1 MKLLVVVMRK
11 RNDVSIRRTV
21 QRRDSDVRNLGK
33 EKGGVAA
40 GARLRVRVRGRMR
53 LLTFSA
59 KTWSPNTHEKQ
70 FVCCCCYRFV
80 NEGSVCARATGASQR
95 SRSRCSFDLLA
106 FVRSSRAR
114 WRRAC
119 AERKEV
125 GSVTSHSL
133 RRVPSKRRCSRA
145 HLALNRD
152 RCTAPCELCSTQ
164 PDREEALV
172 AKCQL

>member
-1 MKLLVVVMRK
+1 MTRQRCTQFGK
-11 RNDVSIRRTV
+11 REGWCCGRCALACSCARTYAATYFFGEDMVS
-21 QRRDSDVRNLGK
+21 K
-33 EKGGVAA
+33 Y
-40 GARLRVRVRGRMR
+40 
-53 LLTFSA
+53 
-59 KTWSPNTHEKQ
+59 THEKQ
-70 FVCCCCYRFV
+70 FVCCCCCYRFV
-80 NEGSVCARATGASQR
+80 NEGSVCARTTGVSQR

-145 HLALNRD
+145 HLALNRG
-152 RCTAPCELCSTQ
+152 RCRAPCELCSTQ